1 MLKFSRFCPVS
12 LGRPGAEGPTR
23 KRSECFVRVHKE
35 FQRVVF
41 ERADFE
47 IVCGGPAES
56 KGAMRR
62 AAGFALTP
70 SQEITVRNRKERNGP
85 GNGERGTGWCCGEE
99 RSGLNQVRC
108 AVGGALRAKWSGVGR
123 RGYLRRPCTEVGK
136 MLREDGY
143 FAVGSPQRQGSSYR
157 AGFVCPRDGGLGERV
172 INKPDDVFVALI
184 RRAEP
189 SGALKIPQKCTN
201 VLVSY

>member
-1 MLKFSRFCPVS
+1 MFNWFWYMMLKFSRFCPVS

-70 SQEITVRNRKERNGP
+70 SQERTVRNRKERNGREP
-85 GNGERGTGWCCGEE
+85 GNGLVLWGEE
-99 RSGLNQVRC
+99 RSGLDQ
-108 AVGGALRAKWSGVGR
+108 GGL
-123 RGYLRRPCTEVGK
+123 L
-136 MLREDGY
+136 
-143 FAVGSPQRQGSSYR
+143 FAVDVAGEVARCREMRLSAETCSEGAFTR
-157 AGFVCPRDGGLGERV
+157 AVER
-172 INKPDDVFVALI
+172 FF
-184 RRAEP
+184 
-189 SGALKIPQKCTN
+189 
-201 VLVSY
+201 